1 MRVSFWNSVHL
12 SYPVLYL
19 SVVCCAYTDVPS
31 QNKLNGQ
38 RQISLH
44 SYQKRILCDTRT
56 STKQLIKTTA
66 MWSKILHISPSAHLG
81 GFHARTKQRCD
92 AGHTIKCYY
101 NYKSATYFP
110 LLLASNSRGTSSVVM
125 LYLKKQRGFFSSC
138 LRQIT
143 TSI

>member
-1 MRVSFWNSVHL
+1 MRVSFSNSVHL

-19 SVVCCAYTDVPS
+19 SVVCCAYKDVPS
-31 QNKLNGQ
+31 QNKLNWQ

-44 SYQKRILCDTRT
+44 SYRKRILCDTRT

-92 AGHTIKCYY
+92 AGHTIKCY